1 MTYERNES
9 VLVVDPGV
17 IDIKLDEVL
26 QRKLAAQAV
35 GRPVSSFHRSGAV

>member
-17 IDIKLDEVL
+17 IDIKQDEML
-26 QRKLAAQAV
+26 RRKLAAQAV
-35 GRPVSSFHRSGAV
+35 CRPVSSFHRSGAV

>member
-17 IDIKLDEVL
+17 IGIKQDEML
-26 QRKLAAQAV
+26 RHKLAAQAV
-35 GRPVSSFHRSGAV
+35 GRPISSFHHSGVV